1 MLELVLL
8 RFVWISARPEP
19 GQWTLTYFGRCGD
32 EPGLISGTGVT
43 EANPPIDI
51 DRDGLVGLGPGQSLA
66 LPLGRGQSYS
76 VQSPSDEL
84 APYVVVLADMRGPR
98 PAPPIEQPAHRD
110 AACATGA
117 TVPAVVDGQSSLVAW
132 RASASYR
139 DDVAR
144 LRALAAASGEGG
156 TRAHVRRDGDRI
168 VLSIGTRS
176 WSWTAAEGSTPAL
189 AVVAG
194 PHSIRVERGGGWT
207 LHRRV
212 VSAALFAVLLLGA
225 LHAALLVAAFGDSA
239 AVGCLAVP
247 AALSLLTLHPGAF
260 GTGFLL
266 LPVIGAWML
275 LGAVAALRIGWRL
288 TRGLRTTPLRRTLV
302 IAIHGVIVALIVG
315 APSRVP
321 ALVRSAIGG
330 EPVIEPSSRPARV
343 VLTGYSTAAGVD
355 VFPRGADAFHELATA
370 CPSSAGVIARQAL
383 PGHTFDALGELL
395 RREVPTPR
403 ESVVTVLFW
412 GAGNDDIF
420 WPLLSRRQ
428 LGGALV
434 LDAYALEAGLRSIES
449 ASLVHP
455 TVLQVGRALDR
466 AADASAALAPEQ
478 EHALRDTV
486 LAVRARGDRFVYAHD
501 FLATDMAGGRSTSRS
516 LLRERR
522 RAVVTAAGGTFVDL
536 LDELGDQ
543 VGVAWFDDFIHPSAW
558 AHLRISVSLCRALG
572 AAGA

>member
-8 RFVWISARPEP
+8 RFVWMSARPEP

-76 VQSPSDEL
+76 VESSSDEL
-84 APYVVVLADMRGPR
+84 APYVVLLADMRGPR
-98 PAPPIEQPAHRD
+98 PGPPIAQPPQRD

-117 TVPAVVDGQSSLVAW
+117 TVPAVVDGQSTWVAW
-132 RASASYR
+132 RAGAPYR

-144 LRALAAASGEGG
+144 LRSLAAAAGA
-156 TRAHVRRDGDRI
+156 TRAQVRRDGDVI
-168 VLSIGTRS
+168 VLSIGARS
-176 WSWTAAEGSTPAL
+176 WSWKAAEGSAPAL
-189 AVVAG
+189 ALVAG
-194 PHSIRVERGGGWT
+194 PTSIRAERGGGWT
-207 LHRRV
+207 LRRRV
-212 VSAALFAVLLLGA
+212 VPAALIAVVLLGA
-225 LHAALLVAAFGDSA
+225 LHAMLVLSAFHGRSALSTLAVAAAF
-239 AVGCLAVP
+239 
-247 AALSLLTLHPGAF
+247 SLLTLHPKAF

-266 LPVIGAWML
+266 LPVVAAWML
-275 LGAVAALRIGWRL
+275 LGAAALIRIGWRR

-302 IAIHGVIVALIVG
+302 IAVHALFAALVVA
-315 APSRVP
+315 APLRVP
-321 ALVRSAIGG
+321 SLVRSAIGG
-330 EPVIEPSSRPARV
+330 EPVVEPSARPARV

-355 VFPRGADAFHELATA
+355 VFPRGGDAFHELDTA
-370 CPSSAGVIARQAL
+370 CPASAGVIARQAL

-395 RREVPTPR
+395 RREVPKPR
-403 ESVVTVLFW
+403 ESSVTVLFW
-412 GAGNDDIF
+412 GAGNDDVF
-420 WPLLSRRQ
+420 WPLLSRRR
-428 LGGALV
+428 LGSALV

-455 TVLQVGRALDR
+455 TVLQVSRALER
-466 AADASAALAPEQ
+466 AGEASAALADEQ
-478 EHALRDTV
+478 DQALRDTV
-486 LAVRARGDRFVYAHD
+486 AAVRARGDRFVYAHD
-501 FLATDMAGGRSTSRS
+501 FLATDMASGRSTSRS
-516 LLRERR
+516 LLRDRR

-558 AHLRISVSLCRALG
+558 AHQRISVSLCRALG
-572 AAGA
+572 GA